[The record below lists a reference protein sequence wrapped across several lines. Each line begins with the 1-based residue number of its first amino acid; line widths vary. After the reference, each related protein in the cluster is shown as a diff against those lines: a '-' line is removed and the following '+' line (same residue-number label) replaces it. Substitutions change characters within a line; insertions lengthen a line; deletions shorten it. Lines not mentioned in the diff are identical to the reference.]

1 MLHLS
6 AMTKHAIPTPTQ
18 RTHGDN
24 APQPVR
30 SLRDWLD
37 HLAARDRLVVLKPDL
52 GLKFELAAYAKR
64 FDGRRA
70 TVFPRPGGHPIPVI
84 SGIVSDRGWMAEAMG
99 VEPGEMLGRFQE
111 AALNP
116 IPWQEVKSAPAQDV
130 VHRQENSPLDLAKIL
145 PLPTHNEHDGGPY
158 IAAGIMIVRN
168 PKTGKQ
174 NVSIHR
180 CQLTGPNRLG
190 VLVLPRHTFM
200 FHRMAEEAGE
210 PLDAAI
216 VVGVD
221 PLTLLASQAIVPMD
235 QDKLEIAGALQ
246 RRPMPVVK
254 CLTSE
259 IRVPAEA
266 EIVIEGRFLPGV
278 REPEGPFGEFP
289 QTYGSRSNREVME
302 VVAVTH
308 RKDPIFH
315 TLTGGGLEHLILGAV
330 PKEATLLTHLRRNFP
345 NVIDVHL
352 SPGGVMRFHLF
363 VKIKKTQEGQGKN
376 VILGAFAGSFD
387 LKHVIVVDED
397 VDIHNPTEVEWALA
411 TRFQADRD
419 LVIVP
424 ESQGSKLDPSNRDG
438 VGAKMGMDAT
448 KPLAA
453 PEMHFKRIHVPGEED
468 IDVDELLKRDTGAD
482 WRAALKG

>member
-1 MLHLS
+1 MS
-6 AMTKHAIPTPTQ
+6 KHDMPPPETLRSNT
-18 RTHGDN
+18 
-24 APQPVR
+24 PQPVK

-37 HLAARDRLVVLKPDL
+37 HLAARDRLAVIKPNT
-52 GLKFELAAYAKR
+52 GLKFEVAAYAKR
-64 FDGRRA
+64 LDGLRA
-70 TVFPRPGGHPIPVI
+70 TVFPRPDGHPIPVV
-84 SGIVSDRGWMAEAMG
+84 SGLVSDRGWMAEAMG
-99 VEPGEMLGRFQE
+99 VEPSEMLARFQE
-111 AALNP
+111 AAENP
-116 IPWQEVKSAPAQDV
+116 VPWQEVASAPVQEV
-130 VHRQENSPLDLAKIL
+130 VHRQDKAPLDLAKIL

-190 VLVLPRHTFM
+190 VLVLPRHTFT
-200 FHRMAEEAGE
+200 FQRMAEEAGE
-210 PLDAAI
+210 PLDAAL

-221 PLTLLASQAIVPMD
+221 PLTLLASQAIVPLD
-235 QDKLEIAGALQ
+235 HDELEIAGALQ
-246 RRPMPVVK
+246 GRPLPVVK
-254 CLTSE
+254 CVASE

-266 EIVIEGRFLPGV
+266 EIVIEGRFLPNV

-289 QTYGSRSNREVME
+289 QYYGERAPREVME
-302 VVAVTH
+302 IVAVTH
-308 RKDPIFH
+308 RKDAIFH
-315 TLTGGGLEHLILGAV
+315 TIVGGGLEHQLLGAI

-345 NVIDVHL
+345 NVLDVHL
-352 SPGGVMRFHLF
+352 SPGGVMRFHLY

-376 VILGAFAGSFD
+376 VILGAFAGYFD

-397 VDIHNPTEVEWALA
+397 VDIHNPTEVEWAVA

-438 VGAKMGMDAT
+438 VGAKMGLDAT
-448 KPLAA
+448 KPFKA
-453 PEMHFKRIHVPGEED
+453 PEMVFKRIRVPGEEA
-468 IDVDELLKRDTGAD
+468 INVAEVLKQGGQD
-482 WRAALKG
+482 WRKALKS